1 MMTTERRNL
10 EESCPNLV
18 SVVIPTKNS
27 SKTIEKCLRS
37 IKGQT
42 YKNAEIIVIDALST
56 DNTVKLSLTLGAH
69 VIALPGERAKA
80 KNFGISKS
88 RGEFLL
94 FIDSDMELEPTVI
107 EECVRIC
114 ESNNKVAGVIIPE
127 RSIGSSFWVK
137 VRDFERGFY
146 KNSVIESARF
156 FRRKGVLLV
165 GGFDENYVFYEE
177 STLHQKIENSGLNL
191 NVRSSS
197 FILHHEED
205 FNLKKWLSKKKY
217 YVGSAREYSLKYL
230 KYGRLQSSITYRLG
244 LFVSN
249 DKWKR
254 LLRHPVLTMGL
265 FVLKGLELVFS
276 KL

>member
-1 MMTTERRNL
+1 
-10 EESCPNLV
+10 
-18 SVVIPTKNS
+18 
-27 SKTIEKCLRS
+27 
-37 IKGQT
+37 
-42 YKNAEIIVIDALST
+42 
-56 DNTVKLSLTLGAH
+56 
-69 VIALPGERAKA
+69 
-80 KNFGISKS
+80 
-88 RGEFLL
+88 
-94 FIDSDMELEPTVI
+94 MELEPTVI